1 MTSPSPA
8 PMHLAPEYLS
18 APALEPGGVLE
29 RIAYLASEGAAPT
42 FVWCGGLMSDMRGT
56 KAEVL
61 HGWAREHGCGF
72 VRFDYYGHGESTGA
86 FTDGT
91 ISRWARDTLQV
102 VDELT
107 AGPVVLLGSSMGG
120 WVSLLA
126 ARARPERVRGLI
138 LINPAPDFTEA
149 LVWPS
154 WTPEQQHEIQRDG
167 VIYIPSDYGDPYPY
181 TWALME
187 DGRANLV
194 MEGDLGLDVTVEIF
208 SGDRDEVVP
217 SAHCRRLADAL
228 EGAVL
233 HVVEG
238 ADHSLSREED
248 LELLRG
254 AMGRMV
260 EKVG

>member
-1 MTSPSPA
+1 
-8 PMHLAPEYLS
+8 MHLA
-18 APALEPGGVLE
+18 APPIEPGGKLE
-29 RIAYLASEGAAPT
+29 RIAYLESDGAAPT

-61 HGWAREHGCGF
+61 HAWAKARGCGF
-72 VRFDYYGHGESTGA
+72 VRFDYFGHGESTGS

-102 VDELT
+102 MDDLT
-107 AGPVVLLGSSMGG
+107 SGPVVLLGSSMGG

-126 ARARPERVRGLI
+126 ARERPERIKGLI
-138 LINPAPDFTEA
+138 LINPAPDFTSE

-167 VIYIPSDYGDPYPY
+167 VVYIPSDYGEPYPY
-181 TWALME
+181 TWALMK

-194 MEGDLGLDVTVEIF
+194 MEGDLGLDVPVEIF

-217 SAHCRRLADAL
+217 TSHCRRLADAL

-233 HVVEG
+233 HVVKSG
-238 ADHSLSREED
+238 DHSLSREGD
-248 LELLRG
+248 LGMLKA

-260 EKVG
+260 ERVG